1 MTLEELYEILD
12 IETGSEFE
20 YFENFADLVECEE
33 EIEADLIYALLEEAD
48 LKVFSE
54 LVESYFYDVMEN
66 IPQDQIDI
74 YNLMETIKR
83 NFVGMA
89 QAVSNEEDENALV
102 RLADEIVK
110 FRKWYSID
118 RSCSCTDPVKGTTFA
133 ETVRDAIT
141 DSRMEKIGGN
151 ELVYDFSQ
159 AADYELDEYIMTY
172 GDMINE

>member
-33 EIEADLIYALLEEAD
+33 E
-48 LKVFSE
+48 
-54 LVESYFYDVMEN
+54 
-66 IPQDQIDI
+66 IDI